1 MKISLLTILISSLVV
16 SVFAQSEN
24 DRRGFKGTLQ
34 STVKQS
40 VKWEGENAKTT
51 DTTVESEILFDGR
64 TIKIGNDVY
73 DIVKREF
80 DGEELTTFT
89 CTKRRSTFT
98 VTYKPG
104 DYIRIVDQNN
114 KTVETVYKDL
124 TEN

>member
-1 MKISLLTILISSLVV
+1 MKTSLLTILIFFFVI
-16 SVFAQSEN
+16 SVYAQSEN
-24 DRRGFKGTLQ
+24 DRRGFKGTIQ
-34 STVKQS
+34 FTIKQS

-51 DTTVESEILFDGR
+51 DTIVESEILFDGR

-114 KTVETVYKDL
+114 KTVETVYRDL
-124 TEN
+124 SEN

>member
-1 MKISLLTILISSLVV
+1 MAFTLIISVA
-16 SVFAQSEN
+16 FAQSEN
-24 DRRGFKGTLQ
+24 DRRGFKGTVI
-34 STVKQS
+34 SDIEQS

-51 DTTVESEILFDGR
+51 DTTVESEILFDAR

-104 DYIRIVDQNN
+104 DYIRIVDQVNGSCEP
-114 KTVETVYKDL
+114 VRARS
-124 TEN
+124 